1 MPNGPVL
8 VMVTGALCP
17 GPRVTEVV
25 EKLVGQPDGCVE
37 PRLKVLAAHAEE
49 SLLVTDKLY
58 AVLLPG

>member
-1 MPNGPVL
+1 M

-17 GPRVTEVV
+17 GLRVTEVE
-25 EKLVGQPDGCVE
+25 EKLVGQPDGCIE
-37 PRLKVLAAHAEE
+37 ARLKVLAAHAAE

>member
-1 MPNGPVL
+1 
-8 VMVTGALCP
+8 MVTGALCP
-17 GPRVTEVV
+17 GLRVTEVA